1 MEPSLPFTISYEVTM
16 LELAIKGSKKY
27 YGWVA
32 FLLALIGIGFLVYLK
47 QLSVGLAIT
56 GLSRDVSWGF
66 YIANLTFL
74 VGVAAGG
81 VMVVLPYY
89 LHDYKAFGRI
99 TILGEFLAIAA
110 IIMCITFV
118 VVDLGQPMRVFN
130 TLLYPSPRSVL
141 FWDIVVLNG
150 YLFLNLIIG
159 WNVLEAERSG
169 AHYQNWVKPLIY
181 LSIPWAISIHTV
193 TAFLYAGLPGRGFW
207 MTAIMAPRFLSSAFA
222 AGPSLLILL
231 SLIIRRVTNFDPGR
245 EQIQA
250 LAKIVAYAICIN
262 VFFFLCE
269 VFTAFYSNIPEHM
282 DHIKYLFV
290 GLHGHGSLVPWMWTA
305 YGLMIVAIILLVN
318 PITRKHEGVL
328 AVACIMV
335 FAGTYIDK
343 GLGMISGGFVPN
355 PLHQVNEYAPTI
367 PELAISLGVYGMGAL
382 VLTIL
387 YKISVGVKEEVAV

>member
-1 MEPSLPFTISYEVTM
+1 M

-32 FLLALIGIGFLVYLK
+32 FLLAVIGIGFLVYLK
-47 QLSVGLAIT
+47 QLSFGLGIT

-66 YIANLTFL
+66 YIANFTFL

-110 IIMCITFV
+110 LVMCITFV

-130 TLLYPSPRSVL
+130 TLLYPSPNSIL
-141 FWDIVVLNG
+141 FFDIVVLQG
-150 YLFLNLIIG
+150 YLFLNLVIG

-169 AHYQNWVKPLIY
+169 THYQAWVKPLIY
-181 LSIPWAISIHTV
+181 ISIPWAVSIHTV
-193 TAFLYAGLPGRGFW
+193 TAYLYAGLPGRHFW

-222 AGPSLLILL
+222 AGPALLILL
-231 SLIIRRVTNFDPGR
+231 SLFIRRVTKFDPGR

-305 YGLMIVAIILLVN
+305 YALMVIAIILLVN

-328 AVACIMV
+328 AFACVTV
-335 FAGTYIDK
+335 FVGTWIDK

-367 PELAISLGVYGMGAL
+367 PEIMITLGVYGMGAL
-382 VLTIL
+382 VLTVL
-387 YKISVGVKEEVAV
+387 YKISVSVKEEVGA